1 MLQGPI
7 WVGEFGPVYAFPQ
20 DGYDNWQEIN
30 DTRYDVAKS
39 QIDIY
44 DKAKASWAI
53 WMYKGE
59 NSPSHDYRILRAD
72 IGFQGLVNIG
82 ENTAWMKLIGP
93 FNERKKVC
101 RYARAELRDSAWPPI
116 NGAWTIRKFDIF
128 SSLS

>member
-44 DKAKASWAI
+44 ANAKASWAI

-59 NSPSHDYRILRAD
+59 NNSTPDCRILIVD

-82 ENTAWMKLIGP
+82 EDTAWMELIGP

-101 RYARAELRDSAWPPI
+101 RPARAELTDSAWPLI
-116 NGAWTIRKFDIF
+116 SGVWTIRKFDIF
-128 SSLS
+128 LNLL